1 MGDNDPGALQPHAL
15 PAGALELT
23 KQLEMEKIDSLQS
36 RVLVLCKE
44 KDFLKKRLD
53 KAEKDTHEFVNYFQD
68 QIEQKDATIKQL
80 QENLQRTEISAKQ
93 SIREAKDNAVEQI
106 RKIKEESD
114 GKILDLTNHLESS
127 QEEVHKLNHFM
138 EIKEKMEGQIKDLEV
153 QIYQLKKKAN
163 DDLNIQERKFLTE
176 KSHMQKG
183 FDAMTE
189 GIKQAARVEAQ
200 AGLDS
205 ETKKIVSDN
214 RRMGEELRFQL
225 QMMSELQAEKA
236 KSDEMVKQLRRDCSI
251 LAEKEKEY
259 AKQGQQRA
267 NENKILSNKVMSL
280 EEALLVSTKKFKE
293 DREKIKGT
301 VAKELEDVTMDAN
314 GLKHLI
320 LLKNKE
326 LSHIKKLAQTILD
339 QRGEV
344 EQFFLESIEEVK
356 EKIVNERESK
366 YRKSLIEYNKK
377 MREATSEAQGGEGK
391 FPSIRGR
398 NLSFM
403 EPEQASALPINP
415 SKKVDLT
422 ELTWEDRERV
432 LRLLFA
438 KINNVQGNVEALPQH
453 PLEGAGMPQPPSA
466 AGGSRGRAY

>member
-1 MGDNDPGALQPHAL
+1 MAEINDGSLPSVNQRAL

-23 KQLEMEKIDSLQS
+23 KQLEMEKIESLQG

-68 QIEQKDATIKQL
+68 QIEQKDATIRTL

-93 SIREAKDNAVEQI
+93 NIREARDAAQSEI
-106 RKIKEESD
+106 RKTKQEADSA
-114 GKILDLTNHLESS
+114 ILDLTTQLQSA

-138 EIKEKMEGQIKDLEV
+138 EVKEKYEGNIKDLEME
-153 QIYQLKKKAN
+153 IYQLKKKST
-163 DDLNIQERKFLTE
+163 DDLNAQERKFLTE
-176 KSHMQKG
+176 KSKMQKG
-183 FDAMTE
+183 IEEMTE
-189 GIKQAARVEAQ
+189 GIKEAARVEAQ

-236 KSDEMVKQLRRDCSI
+236 KSDELVQQLRRDLSI
-251 LAEKEKEY
+251 LTEKEKEY

-267 NENKILSNKVMSL
+267 SENKLLSNKVMSL
-280 EEALLVSTKKFKE
+280 EEALLTSTKKFK
-293 DREKIKGT
+293 GS

-320 LLKNKE
+320 MLKNKE
-326 LSHIKKLAQTILD
+326 LAHIKKLAQTILD

-344 EQFFLESIEEVK
+344 EQFFLDSIEQVK
-356 EKIVNERESK
+356 EKIVAERESK
-366 YRKSLIEYNKK
+366 YRKSLIEYNKT
-377 MREATSEAQGGEGK
+377 MREATSSKTGEGK

-398 NLSFM
+398 NLSFL
-403 EPEQASALPINP
+403 EPEAPSALPVNP
-415 SKKVDLT
+415 SKKVDIT
-422 ELTWEDRERV
+422 ELGWEDRERV

-438 KINNVQGNVEALPQH
+438 KINNVQGQVETLPQH
-453 PLEGAGMPQPPSA
+453 PLEASMPRAPSGA
-466 AGGSRGRAY
+466 GSRGGGRPEMY